1 MLIITI
7 KNREFPLD
15 FLSAHDIIGVHK
27 ISKVLLT
34 FLKSSRELGIHSE
47 ASSYIRG
54 GVPRFQMIE
63 KQKNENRDGKGG
75 IEWDDWLKVDPAR
88 MSDSGGSFC
97 LENREDSEYACKGG
111 CSGRIW
117 VFSGSRKRRAGRAG
131 GSQGNDDSFVPVSSS
146 PVSHDRSGRH

>member
-34 FLKSSRELGIHSE
+34 FLKSSRELEIHSE

-88 MSDSGGSFC
+88 MSDSGGSF
-97 LENREDSEYACKGG
+97 
-111 CSGRIW
+111 
-117 VFSGSRKRRAGRAG
+117 
-131 GSQGNDDSFVPVSSS
+131 
-146 PVSHDRSGRH
+146 